1 MRFGIRL
8 IICAAMLL
16 GGLSAGAAQAG
27 PADTEAV
34 FSALETDVR
43 QLAAMGDR
51 SSGEAGAKAAAEY
64 IKQRLMALGY
74 TTVGSHR
81 FAVPVMRSA
90 SSELNLP
97 GRGVTVPIRPFWG
110 NAVTP
115 PKTPPEGINGPL
127 IYVGRGDL
135 KQFDG
140 MAVDGA
146 IVLMDLDSGS
156 NWQRAANLGARAL
169 IYIDHGVDRGVGH
182 GPSSRLLFEDKFEL
196 SPIWFP
202 RFWMPADQ
210 AEDIFGPLDRFG
222 PDTPALT
229 IRLTCDARWESA
241 LSENIYCLIPGSR
254 EEFKDEL
261 ILVDA
266 FYDSTAHVTGLS
278 PGADEAL
285 GLATLLHLADY
296 FKSHPPQR
304 NILLVAGGGHA
315 QSLSGLRELVWA
327 LAASSRDLRRET
339 KALRELIKEKR
350 TGLKELGRE
359 TLMSADSPSAAAQ
372 DVLKERIKTEADAL
386 ARQLMRLRLG
396 ETSGQTFNQ
405 TTRLTHRR
413 QVLRSLLWRA
423 SLAPGDLTAEE
434 RDLLAEILPRAVADQ
449 KAILAD
455 AETRRSLLNSAADF
469 RGLVRSYEVM
479 AAVSLHLSSHGDG
492 FGAFNYGWGYPL
504 KPAINRVSAYGVL
517 DQVLQN
523 AVQTPAPAPGDTGMF
538 KDTLRPS
545 RQRSWQSYF
554 LDHPPLGGE
563 VTALAGFQGIT
574 FVTTNDARAVWGTP
588 YDTLEKVDLGFAA
601 RQAATVCH
609 LIDHMARAEKL
620 HAGRFPRTGFASITG
635 RARFLRQ
642 GELFADQPA
651 PGTILLAY
659 QGPTHFPVMVD
670 HMGMFYVH
678 GVADAKHSFHKV
690 ILEGYKFDPATGD
703 MIWAIDKKQ
712 TGKDAYRVK
721 MRRRSMQ
728 TDLVFFAGSGITLF
742 DLLEPRTMRYL
753 TKVNVIDGRREAL
766 PVKYYYSRL
775 DTWSSTI
782 STFFLEPGTPLK
794 LTLSDSILSKKL
806 ILLNNTPKNALGS
819 GYLVEKWPVLHRTE
833 YRVAK
838 DMWTLL
844 GERIAN
850 IEKHGIF
857 SERIHNLFREGTEG
871 LKRAEQAW
879 QDKRYDVFMAAAT
892 SSWALANRVYDDVEN
907 TQKDVLYGVL
917 FYIALFVPFA
927 FCLERLL
934 FSFANIYKRIVAFC
948 AILIV
953 LIAVIYN
960 VHPAFQLAYSP
971 MVVILAFLIMGLS
984 LLVTLIIFF
993 RFEEEI
999 SRFHSRAVAAHA
1011 TDLGRWK
1018 AFAAAFLLGVSN
1030 LRRRRLRTTLT
1041 CATLVILTFTIMSFT
1056 SAKTLRLQ
1064 QRILYNQHPSYQGI
1078 LLKNV
1083 NWRDLRPEA
1092 FGTLADT
1099 FPDQAVTVPRVWL
1112 EEEDRTRTPRIPIRF
1127 EGRRFEAQGMIGLSH
1142 REPEVSPVHG
1152 TLLAGRWL
1160 SGTDRRAVLLPE
1172 HMARQLGIDP
1182 RHLEEAVVTL
1192 WGMPFDVVGIF
1203 EGHRF
1208 QELSDLDGEVMTP
1221 ATFPR
1226 EVSAEMTE
1234 EVVNALESGD
1244 DVRDFQSRY
1253 QHIESDLTV
1262 IIPFKTL
1269 LAMGGHLKG
1278 VVIRPNDPADMRP
1291 MAQALVD
1298 RYGFSLFSGEPTGTY
1313 LYHASDSMS
1322 YSGVPNII
1330 IPIVISVFIVL
1341 NTMISS
1347 VYERKREIAIYTSVG
1362 LAPSHVSFLFVAE
1375 AMAFAVL
1382 STVFGYLLAQT
1393 AAKLFAHTS
1402 LWAGITVN
1410 YSSMA
1415 SVGAMLLVILV
1426 VLVSVIY
1433 PSKVA
1438 GEIAIPD
1445 INRSWTLPAAKGTEL
1460 SVTLPFL
1467 MTYREH
1473 RSVGGFL
1480 YDYFEGHREITH
1492 GNFSTAGI
1500 AFEFVCRQPPS
1511 LIRETDD
1518 CNWEECDFNECL
1530 RLKFQVWL
1538 APFDFGIMQYV
1549 DIRFAPCADQPGFL
1563 EIRIGLQRAS
1573 GEANAWHR
1581 INKTFLHGLRRQ
1593 LLAWRSF
1600 DNASKVRYEAL
1611 LAEAERRA
1619 GVGTKAGR
1627 EDGTS

>member
-1 MRFGIRL
+1 MRFSIRL
-8 IICAAMLL
+8 ITCLAILF
-16 GGLSAGAAQAG
+16 GGLPAVVARAGADDSGAAFR
-27 PADTEAV
+27 T
-34 FSALETDVR
+34 LETDVR
-43 QLAAMGDR
+43 QLAALGDR
-51 SSGEAGAKAAAEY
+51 SSGGAGAKAAAEY
-64 IKQRLMALGY
+64 IKQRLIALGY
-74 TTVGSHR
+74 ATVGSHQ
-81 FAVPVMRSA
+81 FSLPVMRSGR
-90 SSELNLP
+90 SELSLP
-97 GRGVTVPIRPFWG
+97 GRGVTIPIRPFWG

-115 PKTPPEGINGPL
+115 PKTPPEGISGPL
-127 IYVGRGDL
+127 VYVGEGEL
-135 KQFDG
+135 KQFNG
-140 MAVDGA
+140 MTVDGA
-146 IVLMDLDSGS
+146 IVLMDLDSGG
-156 NWQRAANLGARAL
+156 NWQHAANLGARAL
-169 IYIDHGVDRGVGH
+169 IYLDQGGEHGQ
-182 GPSSRLLFEDKFEL
+182 SSRLLFEDKFEL
-196 SPIWFP
+196 SPIRFP
-202 RFWMPADQ
+202 RFWMPAAQ
-210 AEDIFGPLDRFG
+210 VEETFGPLERFG
-222 PDTPALT
+222 SDGPAET
-229 IRLTCDARWESA
+229 VRLTCDARWESVPA
-241 LSENIYCLIPGSR
+241 ENIYYLIPGSQNA
-254 EEFKDEL
+254 FKDQL

-266 FYDSTAHVTGLS
+266 FYDSTAHVAGLS
-278 PGADEAL
+278 PGADEAI

-296 FKSHPPQR
+296 FKAHPPR
-304 NILLVAGGGHA
+304 RTILLVAAGGHA
-315 QSLSGLRELVWA
+315 QSLSGLRELVWT
-327 LAASSRDLRRET
+327 LAASSRDLRGES
-339 KALRELIKEKR
+339 KDLRELIKEKR
-350 TGLKELGRE
+350 AALKELLRE
-359 TLMSADSPSAAAQ
+359 TLPTDDFPSTAAQ
-372 DVLKERIKTEADAL
+372 AVLKERIKTEADQV

-396 ETSGQTFNQ
+396 EASGRISDQTA
-405 TTRLTHRR
+405 RLTHRR
-413 QVLRSLLWRA
+413 QVLRSLLWRP
-423 SLAPGDLTAEE
+423 SLAPGGLTAEE
-434 RDLLAEILPRAVADQ
+434 QDVLGDILPRAVDDQ

-455 AETRRSLLNSAADF
+455 AEIRRSLMNSAADF
-469 RGLVRSYEVM
+469 RSLVRSYELA

-517 DQVLQN
+517 DQVLQR
-523 AVQTPAPAPGDTGMF
+523 AAQTPAPAPGDTGMF

-554 LDHPPLGGE
+554 LDHPLLGGE
-563 VTALAGFQGIT
+563 ITALAGFQGLT

-588 YDTLEKVDLGFAA
+588 YDTPEKVDLGFAA
-601 RQAATVCH
+601 CQAATVCH
-609 LIDHMARAEKL
+609 LVEHLAGADKL

-651 PGTILLAY
+651 PGTVLLAY

-678 GVADAKHSFHKV
+678 GLADAKHSFHKV
-690 ILEGYKFDPATGD
+690 ILEGYKFDAATGD

-721 MRRRSMQ
+721 MRRRSME
-728 TDLVFFAGSGITLF
+728 TDLVFFAGSGTTLF

-775 DTWSSTI
+775 DTWRSTI

-794 LTLSDSILSKKL
+794 LTLSDSILNKKL
-806 ILLNNTPKNALGS
+806 ILLNNSPKNPLGS

-844 GERIAN
+844 GDRIAN

-857 SERIHNLFREGTEG
+857 SERIHNLFREGTDA

-879 QDKRYDVFMAAAT
+879 QDKRYDGFMAAAT
-892 SSWALANRVYDDVEN
+892 SSWALANRVYDDVES

-927 FCLERLL
+927 FCLERLI

-999 SRFHSRAVAAHA
+999 NRFHSRAVVAQA

-1056 SAKTLRLQ
+1056 SAKSLRLQ
-1064 QRILYNQHPSYQGI
+1064 QRLLYSRHTSYQGI

-1083 NWRDLRPEA
+1083 NWRDLPPEA

-1112 EEEDRTRTPRIPIRF
+1112 EDEDRTRTPRIPIRT
-1127 EGRRFEAQGMIGLSH
+1127 EGRRFEAQGMIGLSA
-1142 REPEVSPVHG
+1142 REPEVSPVH
-1152 TLLAGRWL
+1152 TALVAGRWL
-1160 SGTDRRAVLLPE
+1160 SETDRRAVLLPE

-1182 RHLEEAVVTL
+1182 LHLKEAVVTL
-1192 WGMPFDVVGIF
+1192 WGMPFEVVGIF
-1203 EGHRF
+1203 AGRIF
-1208 QELSDLDGEVMTP
+1208 QELSDLDGEIMTP

-1226 EVSAEMTE
+1226 EVSAEITE
-1234 EVVNALESGD
+1234 EMVNALESGD

-1262 IIPFKTL
+1262 IVPFETL
-1269 LAMGGHLKG
+1269 LEMGGHLKG
-1278 VVIRPNDPADMRP
+1278 VAIRPNDPDAMQP

-1298 RYGFSLFSGEPTGTY
+1298 RYGFSLFSGEPSGTY

-1375 AMAFAVL
+1375 ALAFAVL

-1393 AAKLFAHTS
+1393 AAKLFAHTP

-1473 RSVGGFL
+1473 RSIGGFL
-1480 YDYFEGHREITH
+1480 YDYFEGHRDITH
-1492 GNFSTAGI
+1492 GNFSTAEI
-1500 AFEFVCRQPPS
+1500 AFEFVCPQPPS
-1511 LIRETDD
+1511 LVPETDD
-1518 CNWEECDFNECL
+1518 CHWEGCDFNECL
-1530 RLKFQVWL
+1530 RVKSQVWL

-1549 DIRFAPCADQPGFL
+1549 DIQFVPSTDQPGFL
-1563 EIRIGLQRAS
+1563 EIRIGLRRAS

-1593 LLAWRSF
+1593 LLAWRSL

-1611 LAEAERRA
+1611 LEEAERRA
-1619 GVGTKAGR
+1619 GLRIKPGT
-1627 EDGTS
+1627 EEVMS